1 MFTVESRFRDS
12 SQRLIQR
19 FGKTRVYVSSSKTYD
34 PRTQTVVTTEV
45 LHTIKMFKTE
55 PKEREIKSPN
65 LVDKT
70 VVVMMIAAKDLPIK
84 PKVNDMIKDQF
95 LGVEEVYQVVQVSVN
110 EAGEDAA
117 SWRLV
122 CTKS

>member
-45 LHTIKMFKTE
+45 LHTVKMFKTE

-95 LGVEEVYQVVQVSVN
+95 FVEEVYQVVQVSVN

-117 SWRLV
+117 SWRLI

>member
-45 LHTIKMFKTE
+45 LHTVKMFKTE

-84 PKVNDMIKDQF
+84 PKVTDMIKDQF

-117 SWRLV
+117 SWRLI

>member
-45 LHTIKMFKTE
+45 LHTVKMFKTE

-84 PKVNDMIKDQF
+84 PEVNDMIKDQF

-117 SWRLV
+117 SWRLI

>member
-1 MFTVESRFRDS
+1 
-12 SQRLIQR
+12 
-19 FGKTRVYVSSSKTYD
+19 
-34 PRTQTVVTTEV
+34 
-45 LHTIKMFKTE
+45 MFKTE

-70 VVVMMIAAKDLPIK
+70 VVVMMIAAKDLPLK

-117 SWRLV
+117 SWRLI